1 VMRCELALF
10 AADNGG
16 DGLVCARH
24 LALFG
29 YSPTILY
36 PKEPKSDV
44 YKVRPSWITNAILAC
59 RFVPNQL
66 IEMLPCAL
74 CVFCSVCFNSCAP
87 SKFQSSTRSRM
98 VGALETDD

>member
-1 VMRCELALF
+1 MTHQLEEGRSELPCVANCTIFTRSLHPCRAVALSSV
-10 AADNGG
+10 DNGG

-44 YKVRPSWITNAILAC
+44 YKVSAEK
-59 RFVPNQL
+59 Q
-66 IEMLPCAL
+66 E
-74 CVFCSVCFNSCAP
+74 
-87 SKFQSSTRSRM
+87 
-98 VGALETDD
+98 

>member
-1 VMRCELALF
+1 MF
-10 AADNGG
+10 ADNGG

-44 YKVRPSWITNAILAC
+44 YKVS
-59 RFVPNQL
+59 QKHD
-66 IEMLPCAL
+66 E
-74 CVFCSVCFNSCAP
+74 S
-87 SKFQSSTRSRM
+87 
-98 VGALETDD
+98 D

>member
-1 VMRCELALF
+1 MRCTVALF
-10 AADNGG
+10 TADNGG

-44 YKVRPSWITNAILAC
+44 YKVRL
-59 RFVPNQL
+59 R
-66 IEMLPCAL
+66 
-74 CVFCSVCFNSCAP
+74 
-87 SKFQSSTRSRM
+87 QS
-98 VGALETDD
+98 

>member
-1 VMRCELALF
+1 MCWDIVLF
-10 AADNGG
+10 ADNGG

-44 YKVRPSWITNAILAC
+44 YKVS
-59 RFVPNQL
+59 QKHD
-66 IEMLPCAL
+66 E
-74 CVFCSVCFNSCAP
+74 S
-87 SKFQSSTRSRM
+87 
-98 VGALETDD
+98 D